1 MKKRKL
7 RKEIKWFI
15 VGFITSQ
22 VLQIGLNTYNSH
34 LERELECLELKVQDY
49 KVIEQSRLETLKTV
63 ETTDILVTNYY
74 LGDGSS
80 GTTTASGYSISDF
93 DVNDEGMYTWNG
105 MIVIATAHESLG
117 NVKDGFVTH
126 ELYDELVLTFNDT
139 TYNAIVL
146 DKCGACTYGYD
157 SEDLQRY
164 DVFTVNGGI
173 GKVEGILHDYTK

>member
-1 MKKRKL
+1 MKRKL

-22 VLQIGLNTYNSH
+22 VLQIGLNTYNNS
-34 LERELECLELKVQDY
+34 LQRELECLELKVQDY

-63 ETTDILVTNYY
+63 DTTTDILVTNYY

-80 GTTTASGYSISDF
+80 GTTTASGYKISDF
-93 DVNDEGMYTWNG
+93 EVNDDGMYTWNG

-126 ELYDELVLTFNDT
+126 ELYEELTLSFNDKE
-139 TYNAIVL
+139 YHAIVL
-146 DKCGACTYGYD
+146 DKCGACTWGYD

-173 GKVEGILHDYTK
+173 GKVNGVLK